1 MSSETIPTGF
11 ITGTGFY
18 ELPGSLKLDKRVV
31 ETPFGSVEI
40 DIVNFFGQKI
50 AFIPRHGKKH
60 TIPPRDINHR
70 ANIYGLK
77 SLGVQ
82 RILATSVSGSL
93 NMEWGP
99 GTFVLLAQFLNFSYG
114 RPDSFYPLDGKL
126 AHVDVTDPYCLTL
139 RRQLKA
145 AADSIDFP
153 LKDGATYACFNG
165 PRYETRA
172 EIEMVKRAGGHLV
185 GHTNYPE
192 MVLAREMEICYAS
205 VAIVSNYAAGLNP
218 RVTSTEVTEAL
229 ANLQDKMAALFSAF
243 LQQYPAVEDCTC
255 QHVLTDA
262 CL

>member
-1 MSSETIPTGF
+1 MSGDTIPTGF

-18 ELPGSLKLDKRVV
+18 ELPGSQKLDKKVV
-31 ETPFGSVEI
+31 ETPFGIVEI
-40 DIVNFFGQKI
+40 DIVDFFGQKI

-70 ANIYGLK
+70 ANIYSLK

-93 NMEWGP
+93 NPEWGP
-99 GTFVLLAQFLNFSYG
+99 GTFLLLAQFLNFSYG

-139 RRQLKA
+139 RGQLKSA
-145 AADSIDFP
+145 AESIHFP
-153 LKDGATYACFNG
+153 LQDGATYACFNG

-205 VAIVSNYAAGLNP
+205 VGIVSNYAAGFNAH
-218 RVTSTEVTEAL
+218 VTSVEVTEAL
-229 ANLQDKMAALFSAF
+229 ANLKDKMTALFSAF
-243 LQQYPAVEDCTC
+243 LQKYPAVVDCSC
-255 QHVLTDA
+255 QHVLKDSY
-262 CL
+262 L